1 MRNKAIGVTIVLLS
15 VLCLPA
21 CMLRMAGPCLGYGC
35 PAMSGSASAHASNAS
50 APPASA
56 APPSATMVAQN
67 TAAPSSD
74 ATPATSPTPATAG
87 KKKHRFLWIF

>member
-1 MRNKAIGVTIVLLS
+1 MTNKALGLTIVLLS

-35 PAMSGSASAHASNAS
+35 PAMSGSGSANASNAGA
-50 APPASA
+50 APANA
-56 APPSATMVAQN
+56 APPSSAMVAQN
-67 TAAPSSD
+67 AAAPSSD
-74 ATPATSPTPATAG
+74 APPPAPATAG